1 MAFGDPDADRRAL
14 RWLRYGV
21 GSTRAGVPRSRTIW
35 LATPAGCLTKVQG
48 QPRDRQG
55 PDQETGD
62 SLTRRRSAH
71 RRRSRPG
78 RRSRVLGARVRLT
91 GPNGRRP
98 CSQSHGS
105 RRACRRWWRA
115 PPAEPEVAGGVV
127 TDRINGHPIT
137 LFERGIVVPGGAQDA
152 PGYLLEGG
160 GPGRRAVGIAALRY
174 RTT

>member
-1 MAFGDPDADRRAL
+1 MRTGELCDGYGTETVRRV
-14 RWLRYGV
+14 RV
-21 GSTRAGVPRSRTIW
+21 FPNQEPSW
-35 LATPAGCLTKVQG
+35 LATPAGCLPEG
-48 QPRDRQG
+48 SGSASRSPRPRSG
-55 PDQETGD
+55 HTGD
-62 SLTRRRSAH
+62 SLTRRRSVS

-78 RRSRVLGARVRLT
+78 RRSRAVGARVRRT
-91 GPNGRRP
+91 GPDGQRP
-98 CSQSHGS
+98 CSPSRGS
-105 RRACRRWWRA
+105 RRAYRRWWRA

-160 GPGRRAVGIAALRY
+160 GPGGRAVGIAALRY

>member
-21 GSTRAGVPRSRTIW
+21 GSTRAGVPKPRTI
-35 LATPAGCLTKVQG
+35 LVGHASRMPTGGSGSASRS
-48 QPRDRQG
+48 PRPRSG
-55 PDQETGD
+55 NTGD

-78 RRSRVLGARVRLT
+78 RRSRVLVARVRRT

-160 GPGRRAVGIAALRY
+160 GPADERSELRR
-174 RTT
+174 

>member
-1 MAFGDPDADRRAL
+1 MAFGDRMRTVELCDGYGTESVRRV
-14 RWLRYGV
+14 RV
-21 GSTRAGVPRSRTIW
+21 FPNQEPSW
-35 LATPAGCLTKVQG
+35 LATPAGCLTEG
-48 QPRDRQG
+48 SGSASRSPRPRSG
-55 PDQETGD
+55 HTGD

-71 RRRSRPG
+71 RRRSRPS
-78 RRSRVLGARVRLT
+78 RRSRVLVARVRLT
-91 GPNGRRP
+91 GPNERRP

-137 LFERGIVVPGGAQDA
+137 LFERGIVVPGGVQDA

-160 GPGRRAVGIAALRY
+160 GPADERSELRR
-174 RTT
+174 